1 MSVIVRV
8 NRSPRSALPV
18 RFFLSALLL
27 ITALVSFARPAR
39 ADVAVAVLG
48 LDAIDIPEE
57 TAALITDALRARA
70 EKSQGVRLLPGK
82 ELAEVKL
89 IFGCMDEKP
98 VCLAQAGRSMGADR
112 LVYGSLRRPRG
123 ASTYTLVLKQL
134 SVRADQVDRFVSEP
148 VPARVL
154 TQGNAE
160 LSALAQR
167 WLGVVLLNG
176 LLGGLEITSD
186 PPGAQVTLDGVAVG
200 QAPLQLRDVAAGS
213 HVAQLT
219 LPGYAPMVRTIEVK
233 GGLTHEVHV
242 ALARRGAPAPDKDK
256 ARAQAASAHHDK
268 AQEREKQRPAP
279 PAPQAAAPPPQSK
292 RARQGRD
299 LKIASYFL
307 IGAAAV
313 AGGVS
318 IYTWRT
324 YSDEQA
330 PARQALDV
338 LQMNVASSPEV
349 NAFFQSADRLSSC
362 EPPAELTMRAMMNPT
377 TVTAY
382 NQYLEH
388 CRRGRT
394 HATATNA
401 MWATMGSLALLG
413 VASYVLGDQLSRA
426 AKKAESKAQASG
438 KPPWLYT
445 PRLTLI
451 SPVVNNKGGGVN
463 LSFEF

>member
-1 MSVIVRV
+1 MSVIVR
-8 NRSPRSALPV
+8 L
-18 RFFLSALLL
+18 ALLSIL
-27 ITALVSFARPAR
+27 LPLALVSAARPAH
-39 ADVAVAVLG
+39 ADVTVAVLG

-57 TAALITDALRARA
+57 TAALVTDALRARA

-112 LVYGSLRRPRG
+112 LVYGSLRRARG
-123 ASTYTLVLKQL
+123 ASVYTLVLKQL
-134 SVRADQVDRFVSEP
+134 SVRADQVDRFLSEP
-148 VPARVL
+148 VPARVM

-176 LLGGLEITSD
+176 LFGGLEITSD
-186 PPGAQVTLDGVAVG
+186 PPGAQITLDGVAVG

-213 HVAQLT
+213 HVAQFT
-219 LPGYAPMVRTIEVK
+219 LPGHAPMVRTVEVK
-233 GGLTHEVHV
+233 GGLVHEVHV
-242 ALARRGAPAPDKDK
+242 ALAKRGAHAAHTGTQAAAAPAP
-256 ARAQAASAHHDK
+256 A
-268 AQEREKQRPAP
+268 PAP
-279 PAPQAAAPPPQSK
+279 TKPALGPAEGAAAPPPQSK
-292 RARQGRD
+292 KAKQGRD

-307 IGAAAV
+307 IGAAAA

-324 YSDEQA
+324 YSDEQV

-338 LQMNVASSPEV
+338 LQMNVSSSPEV

-362 EPPAELTMRAMMNPT
+362 EPPAELTMRAMMSPT

-394 HATATNA
+394 YAGATNA

-426 AKKAESKAQASG
+426 AKKEGKALANG
-438 KPPWLYT
+438 RPPWLYT
-445 PRLTLI
+445 PRLTMI
-451 SPVVNNKGGGVN
+451 SPVVSNKGGGVN